1 MTRPSTPN
9 WSGQWDLSLSG
20 QYVKS
25 KNLDC
30 YMMEFIFRIGVIS
43 LVALIHVFTE
53 NLNHLMWMKIVF
65 QDEVVSF
72 ESLFDCSYQAYL
84 I

>member
-1 MTRPSTPN
+1 
-9 WSGQWDLSLSG
+9 
-20 QYVKS
+20 
-25 KNLDC
+25 
-30 YMMEFIFRIGVIS
+30 MMEFIFHIGVIS

>member
-1 MTRPSTPN
+1 
-9 WSGQWDLSLSG
+9 
-20 QYVKS
+20 
-25 KNLDC
+25 
-30 YMMEFIFRIGVIS
+30 MMEFIFHIGVIS

-72 ESLFDCSYQAYL
+72 DCSYQAYL